1 MKNCIKLFHSRWK
14 IAGCLWTCVSSSRGC
29 AVTVLLKLRGSR
41 FPFSELSLSLLSSHC
56 YSFWLSS
63 FHVLVTA
70 SVRMVCLLRCA
81 ALWWPVTS
89 DLSAVLPASSS
100 VCWSHMWL
108 TPAPLCACSRPPCT
122 ASRRENTSCAAPLGL
137 ALGPWHSLFLPLERT
152 SFWVLIAAAVH
163 NNNKKWIILWVI
175 QFVSYFC
182 NKSSWVLEASFSIS
196 HLPSGELIW

>member
-1 MKNCIKLFHSRWK
+1 MENCRVPLNMRVLVSRLCRNSPPEITW
-14 IAGCLWTCVSSSRGC
+14 
-29 AVTVLLKLRGSR
+29 
-41 FPFSELSLSLLSSHC
+41 LSLPLFWTFPEFAFITLL
-56 YSFWLSS
+56 FLLAVVLP
-63 FHVLVTA
+63 HVLVTA
-70 SVRMVCLLRCA
+70 PVRMVCLLRCA

-89 DLSAVLPASSS
+89 DLSAVLPVSSS

-137 ALGPWHSLFLPLERT
+137 ALGPWYSLFLPLERT

-182 NKSSWVLEASFSIS
+182 NKSSWVLEARFSIS